1 MSRRRALAAGLVAL
15 LLLPLAVAVR
25 VGWHPIAGPDRTAD
39 DRAHEL
45 VRSSPGLL
53 SATRAV
59 THFGDP
65 LVVTALAVL
74 AAIGCWVIGRR
85 RDAVYL
91 IAVRVVVVVLGFAL
105 KEAVARAR
113 PSLPQ
118 PVAHASG
125 YSFPS
130 GHALG
135 AAALYTSVAVVAAG
149 MVRARWRPALVAVAV
164 VVPLA
169 VATSRVLLGVHFPS
183 DVVAGL
189 VLGWGVALIGR
200 FAEPVRDEPAGAEP
214 ARASEPAS

>member
-1 MSRRRALAAGLVAL
+1 VSRRRALVAGLVAL

-39 DRAHEL
+39 DRAHAL
-45 VRSSPGLL
+45 VRDSPTLL
-53 SATRAV
+53 SVTRAV

-65 LVVTALAVL
+65 LVVTLLAV
-74 AAIGCWVIGRR
+74 AVAVWCWLRGRR
-85 RDAVYL
+85 RDAIYL
-91 IAVRVVVVVLGFAL
+91 LAVRAAVVVLGFIL

-135 AAALYTSVAVVAAG
+135 AAALYTSLAVVAAG
-149 MVRARWRPALVAVAV
+149 WAGRSWRVALAAVAV

-169 VATSRVLLGVHFPS
+169 VATTRVLLGVHFPS
-183 DVVAGL
+183 DVAAGL
-189 VLGWGVALIGR
+189 VLGWAVALLGR
-200 FAEPVRDEPAGAEP
+200 SAEP
-214 ARASEPAS
+214 AP

>member
-1 MSRRRALAAGLVAL
+1 VTRRRALVAGLVAL

-39 DRAHEL
+39 DRAHDL
-45 VRSSPGLL
+45 VRSHPGLL

-59 THFGDP
+59 SHFGDP
-65 LVVTALAVL
+65 LVVTVLAVVAALA
-74 AAIGCWVIGRR
+74 CWLLGRR
-85 RDAVYL
+85 RDAVYVA
-91 IAVRVVVVVLGFAL
+91 AVRVAAVVLGFVV

-113 PSLPQ
+113 PALPQ

-135 AAALYTSVAVVAAG
+135 AAALYSSLAVVGAG
-149 MVRARWRPALVAVAV
+149 ALRRRWRPALVALAV

-169 VATSRVLLGVHFPS
+169 VATTRVLLGVHFPS
-183 DVVAGL
+183 DVIAGL
-189 VLGWGVALIGR
+189 VLGWAIALLGR
-200 FAEPVRDEPAGAEP
+200 SAEPTEPAGPVA
-214 ARASEPAS
+214 

>member
-25 VGWHPIAGPDRTAD
+25 IGWQPVARPDRSAD
-39 DRAHEL
+39 DRAHDL
-45 VRSSPGLL
+45 VRSSGSLL
-53 SATRAV
+53 SATRAL

-65 LVVTALAVL
+65 LVVTVLAVVG
-74 AAIGCWVIGRR
+74 AVACWLLGRR

-91 IAVRVVVVVLGFAL
+91 LAVRLVAVVLGYAL
-105 KEAVARAR
+105 KEAVGRAR

-118 PVAHASG
+118 PVAHAGG

-135 AAALYTSVAVVAAG
+135 AAALYTSVAVVLSGVVA
-149 MVRARWRPALVAVAV
+149 RRWRPLLVAVAV

-169 VATSRVLLGVHFPS
+169 VATTRVLLGVHFPS
-183 DVVAGL
+183 DVAAGL
-189 VLGWGVALIGR
+189 VLGWAIALLGR
-200 FAEPVRDEPAGAEP
+200 SAELAEEPAGDSAPEIEP
-214 ARASEPAS
+214 AR